1 MHYYSIINY
10 MSEPVYTENMLEK
23 LLHELKTDPLEM
35 HNLILTKDEFTTTQI
50 SAVLSKLY
58 E

>member
-1 MHYYSIINY
+1 